1 MALSYGFYNS
11 YDGDRKYN
19 TEQISSMFDGVI
31 KDGVF
36 DSIGEIFTTIPGDG
50 MQVIIKTGKAWFDHT
65 WLVNNAHYPL
75 DLPMS
80 DVTRNRVDAIVI
92 ETDHTVSID
101 GRKTSIKVI
110 SGIPAYNAQKPELVD
125 TDFIKYHPIAYV
137 TVKAGISEI
146 TTSDIEIVVGKQECP
161 FVTGILDSVAI
172 DDLFNQWDENF
183 QTFMT
188 TKQTEWADYLQES
201 TDILNNWISATETAF
216 NEWWSEVRTTLDT
229 DTAAKL
235 TQATI
240 DNRNAIAAEV
250 SRATNKE
257 NDLQN
262 QVNTKQ
268 NKITSTGLLKGD
280 GNGGVTSAVVGTD
293 YADAH
298 VGPWRIKLFNDTGTF
313 RAPASLVNPVH
324 VMCFGGG
331 GAGSFYHY
339 GGSTSSYVS
348 YAGNC
353 ACGGSGRFTEKDV
366 ILVPNQSYAVKIG
379 AGGTEPDYTRP
390 SGLDSNAHY
399 YANGSNGGQTS
410 FGGTLVVANGGEAAN
425 YIHGGAGGAGGAGG
439 DTRYDGSYYISNF
452 DFNGGNGGR
461 GYEFGGGGG
470 GGSLV
475 NTISGGYT
483 TYAKGGNGGAGG
495 TYGGGGGAGGG
506 NYPGYSAGNGYIRR
520 EQDVGIRGAKGTYG
534 GYGGGKISSSSTTM
548 TAATDGDTD
557 EPLSKWYLML
567 AAQYIQLTDTATAGT
582 QVANYAG
589 YAGGGGGG
597 FHSNGSPAGYIQSGS
612 PASNS
617 GGYGGGGGGY
627 GSPYKSQVYG
637 RSGRGYGG
645 FGFFDDLWRGS
656 VDTDEL
662 YTPVNDNR
670 WRAVIGASAGGA
682 GHWNSS
688 NGYSANFN
696 GGGANYSITGK
707 SGLCIVFYRI
717 KE

>member
-1 MALSYGFYNS
+1 MALSYGFYDS

-110 SGIPAYNAQKPELVD
+110 SGTPAYNAQKPELVD

-137 TVKAGISEI
+137 TVKAGVSEI

-201 TDILNNWISATETAF
+201 TDILNNWISTTETAF

-240 DNRNAIAAEV
+240 DNRNAIAAEIT
-250 SRATNKE
+250 RATNKE

-280 GNGGVTSAVVGTD
+280 GRGGVVSATRGTD
-293 YADAH
+293 YDSI
-298 VGPWRIKLFNDTGTF
+298 GS
-313 RAPASLVNPVH
+313 SLWNYQIITQTQEVKIPDNVINPIH
-324 VMCFGGG
+324 VMMMGGGGSGSACASVTGDMSSFVIGGGGSGFFIDQDVVVIPGKIYDVVIGAGGSYVTALKSTEELNKKYVAGNDGNPTMFAGLIANGGKGAYYKEMNTESPTWEDAAHAVCGGDGSSGGNGYEGGNATVFGGG
-331 GAGSFYHY
+331 GA
-339 GGSTSSYVS
+339 
-348 YAGNC
+348 
-353 ACGGSGRFTEKDV
+353 
-366 ILVPNQSYAVKIG
+366 
-379 AGGTEPDYTRP
+379 
-390 SGLDSNAHY
+390 
-399 YANGSNGGQTS
+399 
-410 FGGTLVVANGGEAAN
+410 FGGK
-425 YIHGGAGGAGGAGG
+425 GG
-439 DTRYDGSYYISNF
+439 D
-452 DFNGGNGGR
+452 GGL
-461 GYEFGGGGG
+461 FGGGGATSG
-470 GGSLV
+470 D
-475 NTISGGYT
+475 NTTNHGASGP
-483 TYAKGGNGGAGG
+483 YANTNGPASFFFEMLWR
-495 TYGGGGGAGGG
+495 G
-506 NYPGYSAGNGYIRR
+506 NYIKNQIDFAVSACGFPGYNSY
-520 EQDVGIRGAKGTYG
+520 GATSYYNTWG
-534 GYGGGKISSSSTTM
+534 S
-548 TAATDGDTD
+548 
-557 EPLSKWYLML
+557 
-567 AAQYIQLTDTATAGT
+567 
-582 QVANYAG
+582 
-589 YAGGGGGG
+589 AGGGGYFANGG
-597 FHSNGSPAGYIQSGS
+597 KHDKVSGN
-612 PASNS
+612 ATCIGGGS
-617 GGYGGGGGGY
+617 GGIGPLANNPGHTNTNNDISIPGGGGITI
-627 GSPYKSQVYG
+627 P
-637 RSGRGYGG
+637 
-645 FGFFDDLWRGS
+645 WGS
-656 VDTDEL
+656 VADGTTNNIRH
-662 YTPVNDNR
+662 YGCGGNG
-670 WRAVIGASAGGA
+670 RAQTYSNVSFVSSGSGSNGICIIFYRV
-682 GHWNSS
+682 SS
-688 NGYSANFN
+688 NN
-696 GGGANYSITGK
+696 I
-707 SGLCIVFYRI
+707 
-717 KE
+717 